1 MDAAEF
7 QTYLDERYY
16 PQIEWYD
23 KKAIWNQKVYKYLQ
37 WGIIIL
43 AAITPVFV
51 AISATWG
58 KAIPIVLSCLVAIG
72 TASLKTFK
80 YQENWINYRTTC
92 ETLRKEIYYYNAK
105 IDDYED
111 SDESMGLFVKRV
123 ETLIS
128 RENTMWLTVQKK
140 KTDNKKN

>member
-51 AISATWG
+51 AISETWG

-140 KTDNKKN
+140 KTDNKN

>member
-92 ETLRKEIYYYNAK
+92 ETLRKEIHYYNAK
-105 IDDYED
+105 IDDYEY

-123 ETLIS
+123 EALIS

-140 KTDNKKN
+140 KTDNKN